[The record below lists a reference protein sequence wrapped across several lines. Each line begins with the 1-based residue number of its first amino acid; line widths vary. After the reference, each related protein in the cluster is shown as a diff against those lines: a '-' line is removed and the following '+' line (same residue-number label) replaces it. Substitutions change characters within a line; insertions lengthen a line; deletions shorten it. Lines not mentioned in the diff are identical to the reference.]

1 MQVVDVSAV
10 TVGPCITVLMYSTQ
24 TADPYIYQ
32 FSNCSKYPEYS
43 TKSSIFSG
51 LQSQG
56 LLIFIDKSYPTTCS
70 TLHKRLASGITSNKD
85 P

>member
-51 LQSQG
+51 L
-56 LLIFIDKSYPTTCS
+56 LIFIDKSYPTTCS